1 MKKKIDSFTS
11 ACLMLTL
18 WVFTLMCTSSCADDE
33 ILLSERHGCTD
44 PESENYD
51 RAASSDDG
59 SCVYARDKFPGT
71 YSVSSLEFQADY
83 DGYISL
89 VKSILITPD
98 LSQAG
103 RVNIK
108 FVDNLNLEFGN
119 GEVDGNALRAV
130 NIRSTPNEAFIE
142 LKATQIDGLLTG
154 QFVITSADQSKEY
167 VCSFVASKN

>member
-1 MKKKIDSFTS
+1 MKKKIDFTA

-18 WVFTLMCTSSCADDE
+18 GAFVALSASSCADDE

-71 YSVSSLEFQADY
+71 YSVSSLESQADY

-89 VKSILITPD
+89 VRSILVAPD
-98 LSQAG
+98 FSQAG
-103 RVNIK
+103 RVRIK
-108 FVDNLNLEFGN
+108 FVDNLNLEFGI
-119 GEVDGNALRAV
+119 GEIDGNALRAV
-130 NIRSTPNEAFIE
+130 NIRSNPDEEFIE

-154 QFVITSADQSKEY
+154 QFVITAADQSKEY
-167 VCSFVASKN
+167 VCSFIASKD